1 MDDRVNDAKLAKKLQ
16 LEQLKILKELDRV
29 CRELQL
35 TYVLAFG
42 TSLGARRHKGFIPW
56 DDDIDVY
63 MRIEE
68 LEFLQKHS
76 RMFGEGYF
84 LQHSGSDS
92 EYGLM
97 ISRLRN
103 SGTTLIERTEDDRDM
118 NHGIFIDIYPL
129 FNSPEKGFG
138 ARRLVC
144 ISMLYRLMLY
154 NRIPRNRGL
163 AMKVGSGILLKLI
176 PKKMKKRLVGRCY
189 KILRNSPKTGHLSSL
204 YGDEADI
211 RYPAGC
217 FFPVQWVPFE
227 NGFAPVQADWDLY
240 LKKTFG
246 NYMELPPEEDRKFHH
261 DFVYVDFD
269 HPYKEYKGKYYC
281 RKQ

>member
-1 MDDRVNDAKLAKKLQ
+1 MDDTKFAKKLQ
-16 LEQLKILKELDRV
+16 SEQLKILKELDRV
-29 CRELQL
+29 CKKLNL

-76 RMFGEGYF
+76 SMFGEGYF
-84 LQHSGSDS
+84 LQHNGSDP
-92 EYGLM
+92 EYVLM

-103 SGTTLIERTEDDRDM
+103 SGTTLIERTEVDRDI

-129 FNSPEKGFG
+129 FHSPEKGFG
-138 ARRLVC
+138 ARRLVV
-144 ISMLYRLMLY
+144 ISMIYRLMLC
-154 NRIPRNRGL
+154 NRMPRNRGL
-163 AMKVGSGILLKLI
+163 VMKIGSGILLKII
-176 PKKMKKRLVGRCY
+176 PEKMKKRLVNRCY
-189 KILRNSPKTGHLSSL
+189 KILRNSPETGYLSSL
-204 YGDEADI
+204 YGDEANI
-211 RYPAGC
+211 RYPSCC

-227 NGFAPVQADWDLY
+227 DGMAPVQADWDLY
-240 LKKTFG
+240 LKKTYG
-246 NYMELPPEEDRKFHH
+246 DYMELPPEENRKFHH

-269 HPYKEYKGKYYC
+269 RPYKEYKGTYYC